1 MHPCLWCT
9 SSKQQAQRSAT
20 QELEL
25 PKRSLTDSIKRD
37 RQTFRLRGEN
47 DIKKAK
53 VYNIATR
60 DPLFDVPFTHVPPL
74 YLHILLGISKKH
86 HDLLEKDCLHI
97 LLGISE
103 KHHDLLEKDCRALDK
118 QQESLWQKTAKRS
131 LKIKHSLE
139 SFSANSKT

>member
-9 SSKQQAQRSAT
+9 SSKQQAHRSAT
-20 QELEL
+20 QQLEL

-60 DPLFDVPFTHVPPL
+60 DPLFDVPPTQVAPL
-74 YLHILLGISKKH
+74 YFHILLGISKKY
-86 HDLLEKDCLHI
+86 
-97 LLGISE
+97 
-103 KHHDLLEKDCRALDK
+103 HDLLEKDCRALDK
-118 QQESLWQKTAKRS
+118 QQDSLWQMTAKRS